1 MSQVELSERINVARN
16 TLNRYEGGV
25 REAPEE
31 VIRLWAEVTGVSFE
45 WLWSGEKP
53 QQVSTVQE
61 AHIRWTPEGLRV
73 DY

>member
-1 MSQVELSERINVARN
+1 MNQGQMAEKASLARN
-16 TLNRYEGGV
+16 SVTRYENGSRIPSEQVV
-25 REAPEE
+25 R
-31 VIRLWAEVTGVSFE
+31 VWAEVTGVSFE